1 MRFCYTRD
9 MTERIPVVLFTYKRR
24 DVLERTLAC
33 LRENNVPLIIVY
45 SDAGKNEKDQQGV
58 ASVRDLLSGI
68 DWCEVERHD
77 RTENWGLGRNILAG
91 VSEVLERFESVLVWE
106 DDLICVPGTYNY
118 LCSALRAYRNASRVM
133 SVTGWTNRHLIPS
146 DVKNLP
152 YLDGRAECWVWG
164 TWRRAWQGM
173 MDETALEKIER
184 LVEAGGDPARYG
196 GDLPFMA
203 KQEQEK
209 NIWAVRWLYHHM
221 LHGGLCVRPPWSMVE
236 HIGFGEGATNAVG
249 KNWLANGALA
259 PCPPIPH
266 EWPAPVEHPQCARLH
281 RKMCPRPWSDRFPR
295 LVALVRL
302 LQAKLSHRGA
312 QRE

>member
-1 MRFCYTRD
+1 
-9 MTERIPVVLFTYKRR
+9 MTDCIPVVLFTYKRR

-33 LRENNVPLIIVY
+33 LHENHVPLIIAC
-45 SDAGKNEKDQQGV
+45 SDASKNERDQQGV

-77 RTENWGLGRNILAG
+77 RTENWGLGRNVLAG
-91 VSEVLERFESVLVWE
+91 VSEALERFESVLVWE

-133 SVTGWTNRHLIPS
+133 SVTGWTNRHLIPA
-146 DVKNLP
+146 DVEDHP
-152 YLDGRAECWVWG
+152 YFDGRAECWVWG

-184 LVEAGGDPARYG
+184 LVEKGGDPARYG

-249 KNWLANGALA
+249 KNWLANGVLA

-302 LQAKLSHRGA
+302 LQAKLSYRGA
-312 QRE
+312 SRE